1 MNDSIIKNISQPG
14 LWVVKSMQTCRDI
27 SEFIYEMVYKGG
39 VSVDIFSTNKK
50 DIQNEVIAMIRQ
62 DYIDNAS
69 DENERNWLE
78 QEMAEYNTHGF
89 FWYPEEMNDYVSNGL
104 FWANYAIIHE
114 DNVLIHSNCVNSI
127 ALVDGIE
134 KLWLEKEIDIPRIF
148 KEIDSDAKDHKK
160 TVLVFLSDSLLKRSV
175 FDGVQTVT
183 LDFKLTKME
192 KKTFGEL
199 WELLDHCE
207 KDSNEEFEIYKRMVE
222 LSEKEIAELEDD
234 DEEDL
239 LELPTGETVR
249 CVPDFLDNYAGAMDS
264 LALIYIRRK
273 EYAKALPLLEQ
284 VLPIYRTL
292 EIFNPNYTYQRV
304 YATERLVECLKE
316 LGKKNLAILYGYELK
331 HLRSS

>member
-199 WELLDHCE
+199 WELLDHCG

-222 LSEKEIAELEDD
+222 LSEKEISELEDD
-234 DEEDL
+234 DEEDM

-249 CVPDFLDNYAGAMDS
+249 CVPDFLDNYAGAMDN

-273 EYAKALPLLEQ
+273 DYGKALPLLEQ

-316 LGKKNLAILYGYELK
+316 LGKKNLATLYGYELK